1 MSIRNLLAE
10 AHAYAASYLETVAN
24 RHVGGTCDRR
34 ELMARLGGAL
44 PEGPSDPHT
53 ALANLVRDAEPGIVA
68 TVGPRYFGF
77 VTGGA
82 LPVTVAADWLAS
94 AWDQNGAMYVMS
106 PALAVMED
114 IVSSWVLE
122 TLRLPASASVG
133 FVTGAHM
140 ANFTC
145 LAAARHEV
153 LRRTG
158 WNVEE
163 QGLQRAPHVRIV
175 AGDHAHV
182 SVIGALRML
191 GFGAAEIIRVAVDD
205 QGRMQIDDLDRA
217 LAEVDGPSIVCVQ
230 AGNVGSGGSDPVGAI
245 VRSAHQQ
252 GAWVHVDGAFGLWA
266 NAIPELRE
274 QVTGIETADS
284 WTTDAHKWLNVP
296 YDSGLAI
303 VAHPAAHR
311 AAMGLQAS
319 YLIRGMEEER
329 IGMDWA
335 PESSRRA
342 RVIPLYVLFRTL
354 GRSGIQE
361 MIRRTVTLARRMA
374 ARLTQEDGVRVLN
387 DIVLNQVLVCFD
399 RRAAVTA
406 DDMTKQVVARVQADG
421 TCWAGGA
428 RWFDQ
433 EVMRISV
440 SNWSTTEED
449 IDRSADA
456 ILACYR
462 SVSLTRDS

>member
-1 MSIRNLLAE
+1 
-10 AHAYAASYLETVAN
+10 
-24 RHVGGTCDRR
+24 
-34 ELMARLGGAL
+34 
-44 PEGPSDPHT
+44 
-53 ALANLVRDAEPGIVA
+53 
-68 TVGPRYFGF
+68 
-77 VTGGA
+77 
-82 LPVTVAADWLAS
+82 
-94 AWDQNGAMYVMS
+94 
-106 PALAVMED
+106 
-114 IVSSWVLE
+114 
-122 TLRLPASASVG
+122 
-133 FVTGAHM
+133 
-140 ANFTC
+140 
-145 LAAARHEV
+145 
-153 LRRTG
+153 LRRSG

-163 QGLQRAPHVRIV
+163 QGLQRAPRVSVV
-175 AGDHAHV
+175 ASDHAHI
-182 SVIGALRML
+182 SIIGALRML
-191 GFGAAEIIRVAVDD
+191 GFGATEIMRVAVDD
-205 QGRMQIDDLDRA
+205 QGRMQIDDFDRA
-217 LAEVDGPSIVCVQ
+217 LAEVDGPGIVCVQ

-266 NAIPELRE
+266 NAIPELRD

-303 VAHPAAHR
+303 VAHPAPHR
-311 AAMGLQAS
+311 AAMGMQAS
-319 YLIRGMEEER
+319 YLIRGTEEER

-361 MIRRTVTLARRMA
+361 MIRRTVTLARCMA
-374 ARLTQEDGVRVLN
+374 ARLTQEDGVGVLN
-387 DIVLNQVLVCFD
+387 DIVLNQVLVRFD
-399 RRAAVTA
+399 GRGAVTA
-406 DDMTKQVVARVQADG
+406 DDMTKQVIARVQADG

-428 RWFDQ
+428 RWFDE

-440 SNWSTTEED
+440 SNWLTTEED

-462 SVSLTRDS
+462 SLLDVQRSFC

>member
-1 MSIRNLLAE
+1 
-10 AHAYAASYLETVAN
+10 
-24 RHVGGTCDRR
+24 
-34 ELMARLGGAL
+34 
-44 PEGPSDPHT
+44 
-53 ALANLVRDAEPGIVA
+53 
-68 TVGPRYFGF
+68 
-77 VTGGA
+77 
-82 LPVTVAADWLAS
+82 
-94 AWDQNGAMYVMS
+94 
-106 PALAVMED
+106 
-114 IVSSWVLE
+114 
-122 TLRLPASASVG
+122 
-133 FVTGAHM
+133 
-140 ANFTC
+140 
-145 LAAARHEV
+145 
-153 LRRTG
+153 
-158 WNVEE
+158 
-163 QGLQRAPHVRIV
+163 VRIV

-191 GFGAAEIIRVAVDD
+191 GFGATEIIRVAVDD
-205 QGRMQIDDLDRA
+205 QGRMQIDDFDRA
-217 LAEVDGPSIVCVQ
+217 LAEVEGASIVCVQ

-266 NAIPELRE
+266 NAIPELRD

-303 VAHPAAHR
+303 VAHPAPHR

-319 YLIRGMEEER
+319 YLIRGTQEER

-361 MIRRTVTLARRMA
+361 MIRRTVTLARCMA

-387 DIVLNQVLVCFD
+387 DVVLNQVLVRFD
-399 RRAAVTA
+399 GRGAVTA
-406 DDMTKQVVARVQADG
+406 DDMTKQVIARVQADG

-440 SNWSTTEED
+440 SNWLTTEED

-462 SVSLTRDS
+462 SVSLTKGS